1 MALYSRSFAAF
12 NSFDALQSSMLKVY
26 IDNRKNIGQQKFEWW
41 FTAIHF
47 LVQ

>member
-26 IDNRKNIGQQKFEWW
+26 IDNRKNIGQQKFE
-41 FTAIHF
+41 
-47 LVQ
+47 